1 MATCT
6 YIAHEGEQTL
16 IMARTKLPSI
26 KEKHTIPKMEMNAV
40 TIAATLSLTIYE
52 ELKKAINI
60 NEIVILTDW
69 EIVLNWIRSPKEKKF
84 RGLLITNRINELM
97 KIVERLKDEGV
108 DIQFGYIATQHN
120 PADCATRGL
129 TAEELKNHNWWDG
142 PDFSRKHRR
151 EWPTETQLFTPVIE
165 ATETTT
171 VDVVTTTGEGGAFP
185 WSRFSSLTR
194 MIRTT
199 AYMRRFVSRYREKA
213 TPRKQSHNDPS
224 AERPSSL
231 TGEEIRIARTTLMKI
246 HQEEHRDSLT
256 QTKLKNLNIKE
267 SDQDGLLRCYGR
279 LGDSHIPEEAKNP
292 ILIAPNTE
300 LAKLIILEAHGPLR
314 CTTGHTMSNVRQK
327 YWIPRLGQQTKKVIR
342 ECVKCQRFNNL
353 PYKYPDT
360 THMPKRRVVRARP
373 FQFIGLDYFGPLWTE
388 DPTNGRKKAY
398 GCIFTCTTTRLIH
411 LELVTDVTT
420 TSFMNALRR
429 FMSRRGIPDSVTC
442 DNAPTFA
449 LAEEILND
457 TAQATLKSEEVIQFM
472 ANREIVWKKITPY
485 APWQGGFYERLIQT
499 VKRALY
505 KTLGSRTVA
514 EDTLRTVLTEIEAS
528 LNSRPL
534 TYQESE
540 SDDLPIL
547 RPVDFLQKDMLI
559 TRAGTTN
566 PINQDDQDESYL
578 PPDEAA
584 KLRTRIQA
592 ETALKESVKL
602 TEAFWKVWQT
612 SYLTALREAHKI
624 NTGERRT
631 STKIP
636 KEGDIVLISDGILP
650 RNAWKIGRVT
660 KTVKSKDGGIRE
672 VELRGPNGSQ
682 KRPPNLL
689 IPLEIQDETVE
700 DKDVTEKQSQEEET
714 PIPTQEGQGKPTAHR
729 NLRPQKT
736 RKYPYDPK
744 EYEVYYVNRIQKG
757 HTGKNL
763 ARGEAP
769 HRGREEFR
777 NPDTHYRHRAG
788 FRNSNTSHRQGI
800 RPRDSD
806 TSHGN
811 KGNLRSSH
819 THRRDRGVP
828 GKSNIVG
835 HQT

>member
-1 MATCT
+1 MAACT

-40 TIAATLSLTIYE
+40 TIAARLSLTIYE
-52 ELKKAINI
+52 ELRKAINI
-60 NEIVILTDW
+60 NEIVIPTDS
-69 EIVLNWIRSPKEKKF
+69 EIVLNWIKSPKEKKF
-84 RGLLITNRINELM
+84 RGLLVTNRINEIM
-97 KIVERLKDEGV
+97 KIVEKLRDEGV

-142 PDFSRKHRR
+142 PDFSKKHRM

-171 VDVVTTTGEGGAFP
+171 VDVVTTTGEGEAFP
-185 WSRFSSLTR
+185 WSRFSSLKK
-194 MIRTT
+194 MVRTT
-199 AYMRRFVSRYREKA
+199 AYIRRFVSRCRERS
-213 TPRKQSHNDPS
+213 TLREQIHNDPPT
-224 AERPSSL
+224 EQPSSL
-231 TGEEIRIARTTLMKI
+231 TGEEVRIARTTLMKI

-279 LGDSHIPEEAKNP
+279 LGNSHIPEEAKNP

-300 LAKLIILEAHGPLR
+300 LAKLIILEAHGPLH

-327 YWIPRLGQQTKKVIR
+327 YWIPRLRQQTKTVIR
-342 ECVKCQRFNNL
+342 ECLKCQ
-353 PYKYPDT
+353 
-360 THMPKRRVVRARP
+360 
-373 FQFIGLDYFGPLWTE
+373 
-388 DPTNGRKKAY
+388 
-398 GCIFTCTTTRLIH
+398 
-411 LELVTDVTT
+411 
-420 TSFMNALRR
+420 
-429 FMSRRGIPDSVTC
+429 RRGIPDSVTC

-449 LAEEILND
+449 LGEEILND
-457 TAQATLKSEEVIQFM
+457 TVQATLESEEVIQFM

-505 KTLGSRTVA
+505 KTLGSKTVT
-514 EDTLRTVLTEIEAS
+514 EDTLRRVLTEIEAS

-540 SDDLPIL
+540 ADDLPIL

-584 KLRTRIQA
+584 KLRTRTQA
-592 ETALKESVKL
+592 EAALKESMKL

-612 SYLTALREAHKI
+612 NYLTALREAHKI
-624 NTGERRT
+624 NTGDRWT
-631 STKIP
+631 STKVP
-636 KEGDIVLISDGILP
+636 KEGDIVLISDGVLP
-650 RNAWKIGRVT
+650 RNAWKIGHVT

-682 KRPPNLL
+682 IKRPPNLL

-700 DKDVTEKQSQEEET
+700 DKDVTEKQPQEEKT
-714 PIPTQEGQGKPTAHR
+714 PIPTQEGQEKPTAHR
-729 NLRPQKT
+729 NLRPQRT

-744 EYEVYYVNRIQKG
+744 EYEVYYVSRIQK
-757 HTGKNL
+757 HIPDKNL

-769 HRGREEFR
+769 HRGREKFR

-788 FRNSNTSHRQGI
+788 FRNSKTPHRQGI

-811 KGNLRSSH
+811 QGNLRSSH

-828 GKSNIVG
+828 GKPHPG